1 MKKIALYM
9 LLLGNIALGVN
20 KEYVGRI
27 VGFGHSQLY
36 SKAVVVDDEGEF
48 STILLKDSVLVGDN
62 YDLIGS
68 KVFKDLHKK
77 TGHKYI
83 IESGTL

>member
-1 MKKIALYM
+1 MKKIALYI
-9 LLLGNIALGVN
+9 LLLGNIVLGVN
-20 KEYVGRI
+20 KEYVGRV

-68 KVFKDLHKK
+68 KVFKDLHKN